1 MDSNLSVIVQ
11 YIVDKFEANKTA
23 LGVKDVFYGDQ
34 NRIPN
39 IPSITVEGGDKDR
52 SYTQTGLQTVVNLP
66 VFIYIY
72 HSGIRDLQ
80 ITKKACDELA
90 EAVEA
95 LLHTDVN
102 LGGLVVNGLVT
113 SMEPGFANRGKEIF
127 VVHRLTWQG
136 IAKVRIGV

>member
-11 YIVDKFEANKTA
+11 YIVDKFEANKNA
-23 LGVKDVFYGDQ
+23 LGVKNVYYGDQ
-34 NRIPN
+34 NRIPH

-52 SYTQTGLQTVVNLP
+52 EYTQTGLQTTVSLP
-66 VFIYIY
+66 VYIYVY

-80 ITKKACDELA
+80 ITKKANDELS

-95 LLHTDVN
+95 LLHQDVN
-102 LGGLVVNGLVT
+102 LGGLVINGLVVNI
-113 SMEPGFANRGKEIF
+113 EPGYANRGKEIF